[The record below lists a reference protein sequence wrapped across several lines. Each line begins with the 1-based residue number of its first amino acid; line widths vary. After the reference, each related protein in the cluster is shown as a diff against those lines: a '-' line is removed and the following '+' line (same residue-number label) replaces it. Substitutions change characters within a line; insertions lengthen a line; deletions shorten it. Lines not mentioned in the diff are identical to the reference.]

1 MLRFVYEYA
10 IGLIMWEDMD
20 TGNKGGGN
28 QQREQRRKVGKES
41 MEEMQG
47 TFSSIPRTREY

>member
-1 MLRFVYEYA
+1 MDV
-10 IGLIMWEDMD
+10 D
-20 TGNKGGGN
+20 TGNKGGGKK
-28 QQREQRRKVGKES
+28 QREQKREIGKES